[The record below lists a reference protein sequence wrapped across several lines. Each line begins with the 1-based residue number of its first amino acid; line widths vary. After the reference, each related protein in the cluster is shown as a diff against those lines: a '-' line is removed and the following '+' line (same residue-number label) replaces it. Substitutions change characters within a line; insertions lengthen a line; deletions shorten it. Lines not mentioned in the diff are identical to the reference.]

1 MDGFTR
7 YKRLALLFPLLF
19 VLVGLFLG
27 GIVLAVNESFAA
39 PRELLHDPELRAALG
54 FTFWIAFASTVIST
68 LTGVALALGLRN
80 SRSAMSLLQIPIA
93 MPHLT
98 MAIVL
103 LHLASPSGLIS
114 RMAFALGF
122 IQSPAQFPDLVQDP
136 YGLGIILTYWIKE
149 TPFLAVTSLALLMR
163 SGRQYEEVAQNL
175 GAGYWDRL
183 RFVTLPLLAPAI
195 LPAALI
201 VFAFVFAAFDVPFL
215 LGRSYPTVLSVLA
228 QRYFQSSEIAGRPTA
243 MLVSIF
249 MTFISAGLAAIYLQV
264 SGLIRDPKSVV
275 LP

>member
-27 GIVLAVNESFAA
+27 GIVLAVNESLAA
-39 PRELLHDPELRAALG
+39 PRELLQDPELRAALG

-80 SRSAMSLLQIPIA
+80 SRSAMSVLQIPIA

-114 RMAFALGF
+114 RTAFALGF

-228 QRYFQSSEIAGRPTA
+228 QRYFQSSEVAGRPSA

-264 SGLIRDPKSVV
+264 SGLLRDPKSVV
-275 LP
+275 LQ

>member
-175 GAGYWDRL
+175 GAGFWDRL

-201 VFAFVFAAFDVPFL
+201 VFAFVFASFDVPFL
-215 LGRSYPTVLSVLA
+215 LGRTYPTVLSVLA

-264 SGLIRDPKSVV
+264 SGLLRDPKGVV